1 MFYRLHF
8 VVVTLTSLHIEVGTF
23 RLLLNGEH
31 INSEQYMYISY
42 SIFFDKTQVGAF
54 TNNQVVL

>member
-23 RLLLNGEH
+23 RLLLNEEH

-42 SIFFDKTQVGAF
+42 SIFFGQNPSGG
-54 TNNQVVL
+54 LH